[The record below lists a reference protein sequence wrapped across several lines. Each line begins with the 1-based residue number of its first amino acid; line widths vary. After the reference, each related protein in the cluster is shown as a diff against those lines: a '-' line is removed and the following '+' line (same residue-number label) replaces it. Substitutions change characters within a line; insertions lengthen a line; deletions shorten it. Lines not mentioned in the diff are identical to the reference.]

1 MERLGFFFIT
11 VLYTQGFLGLT
22 FWIIQFAF
30 FILRFAWFS
39 GEELRSFIMHL
50 FVLFYIWL
58 SVGSLLWNVVDICKD
73 MGEDLSCKEEKDL
86 SCKEKK
92 EWEENS

>member
-1 MERLGFFFIT
+1 
-11 VLYTQGFLGLT
+11 
-22 FWIIQFAF
+22 
-30 FILRFAWFS
+30 
-39 GEELRSFIMHL
+39 MHL

-73 MGEDLSCKEEKDL
+73 MGEDLSCKEEKEWEDL
-86 SCKEKK
+86 SCKEEK

>member
-1 MERLGFFFIT
+1 
-11 VLYTQGFLGLT
+11 
-22 FWIIQFAF
+22 
-30 FILRFAWFS
+30 
-39 GEELRSFIMHL
+39 MHL

-58 SVGSLLWNVVDICKD
+58 SVWSLLWNVVDICKD

>member
-1 MERLGFFFIT
+1 
-11 VLYTQGFLGLT
+11 
-22 FWIIQFAF
+22 
-30 FILRFAWFS
+30 
-39 GEELRSFIMHL
+39 MHL

-86 SCKEKK
+86 SCKEK

>member
-1 MERLGFFFIT
+1 MERLGLFIIT

-30 FILRFAWFS
+30 FILRFSWFS
-39 GEELRSFIMHL
+39 GETLRSWIMHL
-50 FVLFYIWL
+50 FVLFYILL

-73 MGEDLSCKEEKDL
+73 MGKDL
-86 SCKEKK
+86 SFKEEK

>member
-1 MERLGFFFIT
+1 MERLGLFFIT
-11 VLYTQGFLGLT
+11 VLYTQGFLWLT

-39 GEELRSFIMHL
+39 GETLRSFIMHL

-73 MGEDLSCKEEKDL
+73 MGEDLSCKE
-86 SCKEKK
+86 KK